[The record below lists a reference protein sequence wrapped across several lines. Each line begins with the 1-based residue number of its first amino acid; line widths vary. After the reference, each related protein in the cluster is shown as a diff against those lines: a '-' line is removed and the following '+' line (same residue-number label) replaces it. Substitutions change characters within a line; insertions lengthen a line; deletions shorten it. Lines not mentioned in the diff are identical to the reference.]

1 MTIRNIMIVFLVL
14 VFIALAIG
22 FYLYNKPHPNISRIT
37 PDFRITSKM
46 LSDAYNEDEALA
58 DGIYLGRVIE
68 LQGKVLS
75 YEVSSSSTGV
85 VVMEGNEFTS
95 VRCDLSDNE
104 IHIANLFKT
113 GAQVTIR
120 GTCIGLLLDVN
131 MRDCVIVNKMR
142 K

>member
-1 MTIRNIMIVFLVL
+1 MAVRNIMIVFLIL

-22 FYLYNKPHPNISRIT
+22 FYLYNKPHRNISQIN

-46 LSDAYNEDEALA
+46 LSDSYNEDEVLA
-58 DGIYLGRVIE
+58 DGIYLGKVIE

-75 YEVSSSSTGV
+75 YEVSSSNTGV
-85 VVMEGNEFTS
+85 VVIEGNEFSS
-95 VRCDLSDNE
+95 VRCDLSENE
-104 IHIANLFKT
+104 IHTENPFKT

-131 MRDCVIVNKMR
+131 MRDCVIISE
-142 K
+142 